1 MYDDIHT
8 HKIFKNRTFFSK
20 TNHRFGIGIG
30 FENKNK
36 TQTIAFCSQCP
47 SLLTHTSTNLFNDNF
62 IKDEGLTRAWSGK
75 KFHFLQIQ
83 KTSGLFLQEFLERYF
98 LKGIEYVISIDP
110 PFIGL
115 ACPIQN
121 VKSID

>member
-1 MYDDIHT
+1 
-8 HKIFKNRTFFSK
+8 
-20 TNHRFGIGIG
+20 
-30 FENKNK
+30 
-36 TQTIAFCSQCP
+36 
-47 SLLTHTSTNLFNDNF
+47 LLNDNF

-110 PFIGL
+110 PFKGL

-121 VKSID
+121 VKTLTDQELMKLTETLETYNHSSLP